1 MQHWLTFAVVSL
13 AVSIAPGPAVITVV
27 STALRGGFTA
37 SLAANAGILVTDAL
51 YTAIAASGLG
61 GVLLASHALFL
72 AIKWLGVAYLA
83 YLGVRAILA
92 PGGVALGASTSGAH
106 AFRTGFTT
114 QLANPKIILFI
125 GALLPQFV
133 DAALPVAPQFVIL
146 GLIFIA
152 SDAIVFLAYGAAA
165 HRASA
170 FLKSSKAARGAS
182 RVTGVAMLGVAARIA
197 TQR

>member
-1 MQHWLTFAVVSL
+1 MDHWFTFAAVSL

-27 STALRGGFTA
+27 STALRGGFRA

-61 GVLLASHALFL
+61 GLLLASHPLFL
-72 AIKWLGVAYLA
+72 AVKWLGVAYLA

-92 PGGVALGASTSGAH
+92 PGGITLGESASGAH
-106 AFRTGFTT
+106 AFRTGLTT

-133 DAALPVAPQFVIL
+133 DAARPVALQFVVL

-152 SDAIVFLAYGAAA
+152 SDALVFIAYGAAA
-165 HRASA
+165 HRAAA

-182 RVTGVAMLGVAARIA
+182 RATGVAMLGIAARIA